1 MANIQIENLTF
12 TYPGREQPALKD
24 VSLSIRQGEYV
35 ALCGRSGSGK
45 TTLLRHL
52 KPVLAPHGKTS
63 GTVTLDGTAIGDLPQ
78 RDQAARIG
86 YVMQNPD
93 DQIVTDKVW
102 QRPGLRAGKP
112 GLIPKRPMRPELPKW
127 PAISVFRTGSTGM
140 WRSCPGDRSSF

>member
-12 TYPGREQPALKD
+12 TYPGREQPALKG

-63 GTVTLDGTAIGDLPQ
+63 GTVTLDGTAISALD
-78 RDQAARIG
+78 R
-86 YVMQNPD
+86 
-93 DQIVTDKVW
+93 K
-102 QRPGLRAGKP
+102 
-112 GLIPKRPMRPELPKW
+112 
-127 PAISVFRTGSTGM
+127 SVV
-140 WRSCPGDRSSF
+140 